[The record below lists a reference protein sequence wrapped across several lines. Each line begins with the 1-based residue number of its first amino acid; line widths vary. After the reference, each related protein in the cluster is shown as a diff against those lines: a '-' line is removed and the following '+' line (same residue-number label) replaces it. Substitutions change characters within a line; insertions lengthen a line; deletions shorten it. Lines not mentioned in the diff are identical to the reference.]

1 MRRIEKRP
9 RDSRAARLEPDVA
22 ADVDAA
28 DAPVAAVGVDV
39 ISNLKAAG
47 LSLILHFA
55 IAVFI
60 GGFEVCVDCEVPR

>member
-1 MRRIEKRP
+1 MRRTEKRP

-39 ISNLKAAG
+39 ISNLKGAG
-47 LSLILHFA
+47 LSLFLHFS
-55 IAVFI
+55 VFI
-60 GGFEVCVDCEVPR
+60 GGFEVCVDRKVPR